1 MRRGGVTEHIH
12 NTGYGY
18 ELISIACIFCD
29 VGKYPRDKYPR
40 GCFPLL
46 CGGVKMIYLDNG
58 ATSFPKPPEVTEAIV
73 TAVTDYCA
81 NPGRA
86 GHVMA
91 ARTAEGVFR
100 ARDSIAELFSI
111 EDPARIVFTKNCT
124 ESLNLALKGLL
135 RPGDHVITTSME
147 HNSVIRPYHRIVFHR
162 RGYHVISRPQQPFE
176 SQIQRFRAVLREYYP
191 CRIFYGKKLS
201 YGIPC
206 PEHSFGCPGCHDM
219 PCSAGICAVIR
230 NRGHDG
236 FRHLRRF
243 RKGCSSVIKIYHLH
257 TSA

>member
-86 GHVMA
+86 GPV
-91 ARTAEGVFR
+91 
-100 ARDSIAELFSI
+100 
-111 EDPARIVFTKNCT
+111 
-124 ESLNLALKGLL
+124 
-135 RPGDHVITTSME
+135 
-147 HNSVIRPYHRIVFHR
+147 
-162 RGYHVISRPQQPFE
+162 
-176 SQIQRFRAVLREYYP
+176 
-191 CRIFYGKKLS
+191 S
-201 YGIPC
+201 YT
-206 PEHSFGCPGCHDM
+206 
-219 PCSAGICAVIR
+219 
-230 NRGHDG
+230 
-236 FRHLRRF
+236 HLDVYKRQT
-243 RKGCSSVIKIYHLH
+243 Y
-257 TSA
+257 A